1 VGRAQLSEGESR
13 AVAGQVSV
21 KVTVKERE
29 KERKKICYKAEWT
42 VDSGQ

>member
-1 VGRAQLSEGESR
+1 
-13 AVAGQVSV
+13 VSVEVKV
-21 KVTVKERE
+21 KVTV